1 MQGESCNWENM
12 KRNLTIQMII
22 SFLVVVFIAMAGFAI
37 TIVKL
42 NGIEKN
48 IEALKNQELST
59 LAKVNTLSY
68 NSLNRVSVLRGY
80 LISGEAFFL
89 DIYAEGKKENE
100 SIEEQLIR
108 DAQDNEE
115 KKLATEFKETD
126 ARYTAVIENK
136 IIPLMKA
143 GKKEEAL
150 AIMKGDFNQETT
162 ALIALS
168 DKYKELSNKSIE
180 VTFGEAIDN
189 AKNAVRIAILVTI
202 LSAVLG
208 VLIGYYSAR
217 RIAKPINELS
227 GIAEKVAAGNLMLT
241 ADMSREDEIGDLAA
255 SFNTMIKQL
264 KGLIRQIV
272 TNAEQVAASSEE
284 LTASAQQSAQAATQ
298 VAHSIT
304 DVAEGAGE
312 QLKASTG
319 ASMVVEE
326 ISASIGEISVTMQ
339 AVANQSV
346 KTAGKAK
353 EGGKALNKAVDQMKK
368 IEKTVNT
375 SAEVVA
381 DLGQRSQE
389 IGQIVDTISGI
400 AGQTNLLAL
409 NAAIEAARAG
419 EQGRGFAVV
428 ADEVR
433 KLAEQSQEATKKIN
447 ELVLEIQAGTNNAV
461 TAMTDGTR
469 EVKFGAEV
477 VDEAGNTFKE
487 IVEMVELVSDQVAE
501 MSNSVE
507 QIAKGSEQIVDSV
520 KQINAFSKRAAAES
534 ETVSAATEEQS
545 ASMGEIAT
553 ASQSLAVLSEN
564 LQRSISS
571 FKI

>member
-1 MQGESCNWENM
+1 VKVAIRKNM

-22 SFLVVVFIAMAGFAI
+22 SFLVVVFIAMVGFSI

-48 IEALKNQELST
+48 MESLKNEELST

-68 NSLNRVSVLRGY
+68 NTLHKVAVLRGY

-100 SIEEQLIR
+100 LIEEQLIHG
-108 DAQDNEE
+108 AQDNEE
-115 KKLATEFKETD
+115 KKLAMDFKETD
-126 ARYTAVIENK
+126 TRYTAIIENK

-150 AIMKGDFNQETT
+150 AIMKGDFNQDTT
-162 ALIALS
+162 VLIALS
-168 DKYKELSNKSIE
+168 DKYKELSNKNIE

-202 LSAVLG
+202 LSAILG

-241 ADMSREDEIGDLAA
+241 ADMKREDEIGDLAA
-255 SFNTMIKQL
+255 AFNTMIKQL
-264 KGLIRQIV
+264 QELIRKIA

-312 QLKASTG
+312 QLKASTS
-319 ASMVVEE
+319 AAMVVEE
-326 ISASIGEISVTMQ
+326 ISTSIGEISVTMQ

-507 QIAKGSEQIVDSV
+507 QIAKGSGQIVDSV
-520 KQINAFSKRAAAES
+520 KQINAFSQRAAAES

-553 ASQSLAVLSEN
+553 ASQSLAILSEN
-564 LQRSISS
+564 LQSSISS